1 MSAVPPAA
9 PAPAPTKTLGGKFQK
24 EGIAATIPAPN
35 KASEMTTTTGFAS
48 KKPAVKKPIAPKE
61 SKPAVNFKRSPD
73 LSAKRV
79 VLVLPLFCRW
89 RIGLSQP
96 IFLSNYTTLF
106 VVMK

>member
-1 MSAVPPAA
+1 MSLIWPTIIGLTIPPTCPNVLMSAVPPAA

-73 LSAKRV
+73 LSAKRPTMA
-79 VLVLPLFCRW
+79 LLQ
-89 RIGLSQP
+89 S
-96 IFLSNYTTLF
+96 
-106 VVMK
+106 